1 MTDIFHE
8 IDEDLRRERFRR
20 LWDRFGIY
28 LIIAVV
34 LVIAGTAGYSGYRW
48 WVQEQAQAA
57 SVRFQAAVKLADA
70 GQHQEAEAAF
80 TALAKDAPAGYRALA
95 RFRAAGELA
104 TRNAAA
110 GVAAFDA
117 LAADASLT
125 AIERDLARIRAAL
138 ILVDTGTVADVQQ
151 RVQAIADG
159 QSPLRHAARELV
171 ALAQYRA
178 GDLPATNA
186 TATAIL
192 ADPEAPSGVRS
203 RAELLRTLSAPV
215 AATSPASTGPSTP
228 AAPAVVAPSVPAPAP
243 AENSPVPPAPAAG
256 TPATQ

>member
-34 LVIAGTAGYSGYRW
+34 AVILGTAAFSGYRW
-48 WVQEQAQAA
+48 WVQKQAQAA
-57 SVRFQAAVKLADA
+57 SVQFEAAVKLADA
-70 GQHQEAEAAF
+70 GKHQEAEAAF
-80 TALAKDAPAGYRALA
+80 TALAKDAPSGYRALA
-95 RFRAAGELA
+95 RFRAAGELSA
-104 TRNAAA
+104 RDAAA

-117 LAADASLT
+117 LAADSSLT
-125 AIERDLARIRAAL
+125 AIERDLARIRAGL
-138 ILVDTGTVADVQQ
+138 MLVDTGTVDAVKQ
-151 RVQAIADG
+151 RVQALADG
-159 QSPLRHAARELV
+159 QSPLRHAARELI

-186 TATAIL
+186 TATAII
-192 ADPEAPSGVRS
+192 ADPEVPYGVRS
-203 RAELLRTLSAPV
+203 RAELLRTLSAPAPV
-215 AATSPASTGPSTP
+215 AAAVPAGAP
-228 AAPAVVAPSVPAPAP
+228 AAPAATPASPSVP
-243 AENSPVPPAPAAG
+243 PVPAAG

>member
-34 LVIAGTAGYSGYRW
+34 AVILGTAAFSGYRW
-48 WVQEQAQAA
+48 WVQKQAQAA
-57 SVRFQAAVKLADA
+57 SVQFEAAVKLADA
-70 GQHQEAEAAF
+70 GKHQEAEAAF
-80 TALAKDAPAGYRALA
+80 TTLAKDAPSGYRALA
-95 RFRAAGELA
+95 RFRAAGELSA
-104 TRNAAA
+104 RDAAA

-117 LAADASLT
+117 LAADTSLT
-125 AIERDLARIRAAL
+125 VIERDLARIRAGL
-138 ILVDTGTVADVQQ
+138 MLVDTGTVDEVKQ
-151 RVQAIADG
+151 RVQALADG
-159 QSPLRHAARELV
+159 QSPLRHAARELI

-186 TATAIL
+186 TASTII
-192 ADPEAPSGVRS
+192 ADPEVPYGVRS

-215 AATSPASTGPSTP
+215 AAAGPAAPGAPP
-228 AAPAVVAPSVPAPAP
+228 AAPAVAPASPSVPL
-243 AENSPVPPAPAAG
+243 APAAG